1 MVNICVSDE
10 KPKAV
15 TEPTLDEIDAPA
27 TEKEEREAEAL
38 LKQLSS
44 ANADVTDENYYKFK
58 EEKLKKI
65 EALRAEGGNDQ
76 HVEELL
82 RLVEETDKLRDEY
95 NAETSG
101 AGDLLSEINEL
112 MKGDNADAF
121 DTILSQQVD
130 EILKDND
137 DLKDLKKLMQ
147 DTGAGTLLD
156 ITPPADGSV
165 GESDQKPLESPSNDD
180 SDMPDINELMKQ
192 VKEMMSQFEEDGST
206 DALKNAMMAAY
217 EEEEGAS
224 SHQDLWAVFPH
235 TLTTLWRFARTF
247 NIQKNRADS
256 TLRLECLLLV
266 STFLLYAHLLL
277 IGMHLFP

>member
-1 MVNICVSDE
+1 MKKSNCSIILLLAFALLAMVNICVSDE
-10 KPKAV
+10 N
-15 TEPTLDEIDAPA
+15 TEPTLDDIDAPA

-82 RLVEETDKLRDEY
+82 RLVEETDKLRNEY
-95 NAETSG
+95 NTETSG

-156 ITPPADGSV
+156 ITPPVDGSV
-165 GESDQKPLESPSNDD
+165 GESDQKPSESPSNDD

-206 DALKNAMMAAY
+206 QALKNAMMAAY
-217 EEEEGAS
+217 EEEGEAS
-224 SHQDLWAVFPH
+224 SHQDL
-235 TLTTLWRFARTF
+235 
-247 NIQKNRADS
+247 
-256 TLRLECLLLV
+256 
-266 STFLLYAHLLL
+266 
-277 IGMHLFP
+277 